1 MYQKEALMFYSRLSS
16 IFIPIIVFF
25 CSSIAN
31 TQCRDL
37 HEMLER
43 DNPRVINYLNS
54 LSKSA
59 EGTKIKGL
67 ELCDGSNP
75 LSGLKYIEKMKTSD
89 SKQHIFLFTKDNE
102 FCDIKNYMIAIA
114 WVDHGGSPI
123 SIPPSPDN
131 ISCEGEAA
139 HVLSYDVFTWETI
152 GPDSGVVIISYPN
165 EEWLRTLRRN

>member
-1 MYQKEALMFYSRLSS
+1 MFYSRLSS
-16 IFIPIIVFF
+16 IFIPIIVFL
-25 CSSIAN
+25 CSSIGN

-59 EGTKIKGL
+59 EGTIIKGI
-67 ELCDGSNP
+67 ELCDASNP
-75 LSGLKYIEKMKTSD
+75 LKGLKYIEKTKTSD
-89 SKQHIFLFTKDNE
+89 PKQHIFLFTKDNE
-102 FCDIKNYMIAIA
+102 LCNIKNYMIAIA

-123 SIPPSPDN
+123 SIPPSPTN
-131 ISCEGEAA
+131 ILCEGEAA